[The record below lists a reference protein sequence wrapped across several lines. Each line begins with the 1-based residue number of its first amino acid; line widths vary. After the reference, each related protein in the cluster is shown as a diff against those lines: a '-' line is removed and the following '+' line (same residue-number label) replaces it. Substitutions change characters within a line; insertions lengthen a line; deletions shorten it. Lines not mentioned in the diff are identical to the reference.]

1 MEILENQIVN
11 VAPQSSEG
19 HFIKGAKKVIVIDR
33 VKEAF
38 FTEGDSIMTSKNHT
52 ETEIL
57 NNSLIMP
64 QQVYNPFSKLYERSK
79 D

>member
-1 MEILENQIVN
+1 MTNQIN
-11 VAPQSSEG
+11 VAPNSTHG
-19 HFIKGAKKVIVIDR
+19 HYINNAKNVIVIDQ

-38 FTEGDSIMTSKNHT
+38 LTEGDSTMTSKNNN
-52 ETEIL
+52 ETQIL
-57 NNSLIMP
+57 DGSLIMP